1 MIKQE
6 LLERTKNSKD
16 KDEYDFWEDH
26 IKYVVDN
33 ALYLAKEYGA
43 DVEIVE
49 LGALLH
55 DIAMPSNIGP
65 REEHHIQGAK
75 IAEGLLTK
83 YNYPQD
89 KIERVKQCVLN
100 HRGGKNMNE
109 KIANSIKFY
118 TLCTRL
124 KDTIRTGPKVWNTK
138 RERIESVAEH
148 IYGVQMLAL
157 SIYYQFGYK
166 LDINKI
172 IYMLAIHELEEI
184 EIGDLAF
191 YETTREEKLIKG
203 KEATNYI
210 LKDFLGKDEIS
221 ALLDEYNER
230 KTDEALFAYHCDK
243 LECDIQ
249 MKLYDQ
255 VGCFY
260 LNNQPNNPIINNP
273 SVRKVL
279 DSEKSIS
286 NAWIEFDRSKYED
299 DKNFIDIIEYLKENE
314 I

>member
-1 MIKQE
+1 MKQ
-6 LLERTKNSKD
+6 
-16 KDEYDFWEDH
+16 
-26 IKYVVDN
+26 
-33 ALYLAKEYGA
+33 
-43 DVEIVE
+43 
-49 LGALLH
+49 
-55 DIAMPSNIGP
+55 NIEVAI
-65 REEHHIQGAK
+65 RYYK
-75 IAEGLLTK
+75 
-83 YNYPQD
+83 
-89 KIERVKQCVLN
+89 
-100 HRGGKNMNE
+100 
-109 KIANSIKFY
+109 
-118 TLCTRL
+118 LCTKL
-124 KDTIRTGPKVWNTK
+124 KDTIRTGPVVWNAK

-166 LDINKI
+166 LDIMKV
-172 IYMLAIHELEEI
+172 IYMLAVHELEEI

-191 YETTREEKLIKG
+191 FETTREEKLIKG
-203 KEATNYI
+203 KAATDFI
-210 LKDFLGKDEIS
+210 LKDFLGRDEIS

-230 KTDEALFAYHCDK
+230 KTEEAKFAYHCDK

-255 VGCFY
+255 EGCFD
-260 LNNQPNNPIINNP
+260 LNNQPNNPIINNS

-299 DKNFIDIIEYLKENE
+299 DKNFIEIIEYLKENE

>member
-1 MIKQE
+1 MNNKIE
-6 LLERTKNSKD
+6 IG
-16 KDEYDFWEDH
+16 
-26 IKYVVDN
+26 IKY
-33 ALYLAKEYGA
+33 YK
-43 DVEIVE
+43 
-49 LGALLH
+49 
-55 DIAMPSNIGP
+55 
-65 REEHHIQGAK
+65 
-75 IAEGLLTK
+75 
-83 YNYPQD
+83 
-89 KIERVKQCVLN
+89 
-100 HRGGKNMNE
+100 
-109 KIANSIKFY
+109 
-118 TLCTRL
+118 LCTKL
-124 KDTIRTGPKVWNTK
+124 KDTIRTGPIIWNAK

-157 SIYYQFGYK
+157 SIYYQFGYN
-166 LDINKI
+166 LDIMKV

-191 YETTREEKLIKG
+191 FETTREEKLIKG
-203 KEATNYI
+203 KEATDFI

-221 ALLDEYNER
+221 DLLDEYNDR
-230 KTDEALFAYHCDK
+230 KTAEAKFAYHCDK

-255 VGCFY
+255 EGCFD
-260 LNNQPNNPIINNP
+260 LNNQPNNPILNNP

-299 DKNFIDIIEYLKENE
+299 DENFIKIIEYLKENE